1 MDSRE
6 ERERLKEEY
15 KEHFRKLRDARK
27 KVSEAVRINK
37 IQEALKDMG
46 AEELMDSLGN
56 VVDSVKQ
63 KVALVEAK
71 LELALESFEEEQ
83 EEHDRQEAI
92 DEFER
97 SRSAK
102 TTIQQIKMEMGQVVE
117 ELEKEASQLQGE
129 KTLGRKSESETG
141 KKEGET
147 DASDA
152 TATKTIGKRK

>member
-1 MDSRE
+1 MNSRE

-27 KVSEAVRINK
+27 KVSETVRLNR

-46 AEELMDSLGN
+46 AEDLMDSLGN
-56 VVDSVKQ
+56 VVDSVKE

-83 EEHDRQEAI
+83 KEHEKQEAI
-92 DEFER
+92 DEFEKT
-97 SRSAK
+97 RSAK

-117 ELEKEASQLQGE
+117 ELEKEASQLQSD
-129 KTLGRKSESETG
+129 KTLGRKNKDTETEDGPESKPVVST
-141 KKEGET
+141 
-147 DASDA
+147 
-152 TATKTIGKRK
+152 TKTIGKQK